1 VFRFVFSGFL
11 VVAAASCSG
20 GARDAGP
27 NGRRDPVASARPDW
41 GGGTNDPGRAPRPL
55 DAALVARLAAVT
67 VAGSDVTVV
76 RRSDAEMASIVA
88 TPDGVRVTVTA
99 SACLG
104 CTPIDLAAWE
114 ARRAELAALWAP
126 VDTAGDKLALSAEKV
141 AGRTV
146 IAIDAMRTVDGEQRH
161 TYQLHWNDGATQ
173 LAAVC
178 EAATCAATTA
188 ASMAAYLGALTN

>member
-1 VFRFVFSGFL
+1 VLRFSSCCL
-11 VVAAASCSG
+11 LTVAACSG

-27 NGRRDPVASARPDW
+27 SGRREPGLATARTDGSDPAARP
-41 GGGTNDPGRAPRPL
+41 PRPL
-55 DAALVARLAAVT
+55 DAALVDQLAGVT
-67 VAGSDVTVV
+67 VTGSDVKVV

-88 TPDGVRVTVTA
+88 APGGARVTVTA
-99 SACLG
+99 SACLA
-104 CTPIDLAAWE
+104 CTPIELAAWE

-126 VDTAGDKLALSAEKV
+126 VDAAGDKLALSTETV

-146 IAIDAMRTVDGEQRH
+146 IAIDASRTVDGELRH

-178 EAATCAATTA
+178 EAAACAPA
-188 ASMAAYLGALTN
+188 ASVSLAAYLAVLN

>member
-1 VFRFVFSGFL
+1 M
-11 VVAAASCSG
+11 VVAACSG

-27 NGRRDPVASARPDW
+27 SGRRDPGVATGRTDGTHGGARP
-41 GGGTNDPGRAPRPL
+41 PRPL
-55 DAALVARLAAVT
+55 DAALVDQLAGVA
-67 VAGSDVTVV
+67 VAGSDVKVV

-88 TPDGVRVTVTA
+88 APGGTRVTVTA
-99 SACLG
+99 SACLA
-104 CTPIDLAAWE
+104 CTPIELAAWE

-126 VDTAGDKLALSAEKV
+126 VETAGDKLALSAETV

-146 IAIDAMRTVDGEQRH
+146 IAIDASRIVDGELRH

-178 EAATCAATTA
+178 EAEGCAPTA
-188 ASMAAYLGALTN
+188 SASLAAYLAVLN